1 MKRLDRI
8 LAIIDPTA
16 TAQPALDKATLLAR
30 RFGSTLELFICDF
43 DPALSG
49 QPYFDTQ
56 KLRQLREEF
65 VSERV
70 EFLEEMADDL
80 RGTGIATETHVHW
93 DNPVFHGI
101 VRRVQESSPDLV
113 VKDTHHHSVIR
124 RTLLTNTDWN
134 LIRTCPAPL
143 LLAKPAKWHEPPRF
157 LVALDPG
164 HLGDKPAALDHDL
177 LDAAELLSSRLGG
190 EVDAVHAFFP
200 AALLAAVTT
209 IAGVPVMTGM
219 SADEIVET
227 ERQRVAGMLRQIV
240 GQHTLPAQRIRLEQG
255 SAADVIPRVV
265 ERLGADVLV
274 MGAVSR
280 SRLQE
285 LFVGSTAE
293 RILEHI
299 SCDVLVVKPGDFVE
313 KLPF

>member
-8 LAIIDPTA
+8 LVIVDPTA
-16 TAQPALDKATLLAR
+16 VAQPALDKATLLAR
-30 RFGSTLELFICDF
+30 RFGAALELFICDF

-80 RGTGIATETHVHW
+80 RGAGIATETHVHW
-93 DNPVFHGI
+93 DNPAFHGI
-101 VRRVQESSPDLV
+101 LRRVQESSPDLV
-113 VKDTHHHSVIR
+113 VKDTHYHSVIR
-124 RTLLTNTDWN
+124 RTLFTNTDWN

-143 LLAKPAKWHEPPRF
+143 LLAKPGDWHESTRI
-157 LVALDPG
+157 LAALDPG
-164 HLGDKPAALDHDL
+164 HLGDKPAALDHDIL
-177 LDAAELLSSRLGG
+177 GAAALLSSRLGG
-190 EVDAVHAFFP
+190 ELHAVHAYFP

-209 IAGVPVMTGM
+209 IAGVPVMSGV

-227 ERQRVAGMLRQIV
+227 ERQRVAEALRQILD
-240 GQHTLPAQRIRLEQG
+240 QHAVPAERIHLEQG
-255 SAADVIPRVV
+255 SAVDVLPRVV

-293 RILEHI
+293 RVLDRLG
-299 SCDVLVVKPGDFVE
+299 CDVLVVKSGD
-313 KLPF
+313 